1 MYIALISAMEII
13 IEYVIACLS
22 TSLGYAERNKQLS
35 AQSNIKGMISFANT
49 DSSEQRTPSIN
60 ILVFTQNGFLGGSKI
75 GLCEDRTLKDTNTDD

>member
-35 AQSNIKGMISFANT
+35 APANIKGMISFANT
-49 DSSEQRTPSIN
+49 DSSERPTPSIN
-60 ILVFTQNGFLGGSKI
+60 ILVFTQNGFFRRS
-75 GLCEDRTLKDTNTDD
+75 ED